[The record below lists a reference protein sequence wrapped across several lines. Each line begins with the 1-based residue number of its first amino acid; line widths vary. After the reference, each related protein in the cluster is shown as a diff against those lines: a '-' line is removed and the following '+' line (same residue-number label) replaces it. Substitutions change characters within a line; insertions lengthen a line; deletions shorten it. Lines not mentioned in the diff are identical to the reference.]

1 MWCMFRP
8 AKSSLAV
15 FIVIVLAIVSFS
27 GCHPKQR
34 QKPVTVRI
42 FRDLNSPYA
51 RELDHRILEFQET
64 NPHVSSGAPITLE
77 TYQGGQYG
85 TLLQQHLNRDV
96 TTEVVILNS
105 AQDASANPAVQA
117 ELGHAVN
124 ICAAVRACPAEV
136 PAFIPSSVVG
146 APAEAGQQLL
156 SFLQRPPS

>member
-1 MWCMFRP
+1 MFRP

-15 FIVIVLAIVSFS
+15 FIVLAMVSFT

-34 QKPVTVRI
+34 QKPVAVRI

-51 RELDHRILEFQET
+51 RELDHRILEFQQT

-77 TYQGGQYG
+77 TYQAGQYA
-85 TLLQQHLNRDV
+85 TFLQQHLNQGI

-136 PAFIPSSVVG
+136 PAFIPSSVAG
-146 APAEAGQQLL
+146 ASAEAGQQLL
-156 SFLQRPPS
+156 SFLQRPPT

>member
-1 MWCMFRP
+1 MFRP

-15 FIVIVLAIVSFS
+15 FIVLAIISFT

-34 QKPVTVRI
+34 QKPVALRI

-51 RELDHRILEFQET
+51 RELDHRILEFQQT

-77 TYQGGQYG
+77 TYQAGQYA
-85 TLLQQHLNRDV
+85 TFLQQHLNRDI

-105 AQDASANPAVQA
+105 AQDAGANPAVQS
-117 ELGHAVN
+117 EMGHAVN

-136 PAFIPSSVVG
+136 PAFIPSSVAG
-146 APAEAGQQLL
+146 ASAEAGQQLL
-156 SFLQRPPS
+156 SFLQRPPT

>member
-1 MWCMFRP
+1 MFRP

-15 FIVIVLAIVSFS
+15 FIVLAMVSFT

-34 QKPVTVRI
+34 QKPVAVRI

-51 RELDHRILEFQET
+51 RELDHRILEFQQT

-77 TYQGGQYG
+77 TYQAGQYA
-85 TLLQQHLNRDV
+85 TFLQQHLNQDI

-136 PAFIPSSVVG
+136 PAFIPSSVAG
-146 APAEAGQQLL
+146 ASAEAGQQLL
-156 SFLQRPPS
+156 SFLQRPPT